1 MSDATYGQTTDFGAP
16 GGGGLPAESPGHVAG
31 FWGRALVAVSAC
43 VLTVSIVGSA
53 AFLWFRIQERRELRT
68 RVQGFI
74 ASLENR
80 TDAELAD
87 RAAQLREK
95 PKVAEYVLPEIRRA
109 LRASRSEDQLCAVIR
124 LCEAFVDRREIE
136 TALFELRGD
145 RREVVAGA
153 AVDALSKVQPAERA
167 AELLGQCL
175 AGAASGET
183 VPAGADSACAG
194 LFRLGAAGRAEIEK
208 RLESMTVDRRRW
220 LVKYVN
226 EVGGPYRES
235 WLALLG
241 EDADASVREAVARAR
256 ALPDPASPPNAPA
269 GPSAGG
275 EKDQANL
282 VGGVRGPG
290 DAGD

>member
-1 MSDATYGQTTDFGAP
+1 MSNATYSQSAKYDVPAGGGAP
-16 GGGGLPAESPGHVAG
+16 VDAPEHVAG
-31 FWGRALVAVSAC
+31 FWGRVLVAVSAC

-74 ASLENR
+74 SSLENR

-136 TALFELRGD
+136 SALFELRGD

-153 AVDALSKVQPAERA
+153 AVDALAKVQPAERA
-167 AELLGQCL
+167 ADLLGQCV

-183 VPAGADSACAG
+183 VPAGVDSACAG

-235 WLALLG
+235 WLELLG
-241 EDADASVREAVARAR
+241 QDADAGVREAVTRAM
-256 ALPDPASPPNAPA
+256 AMPEPTMPASAPA
-269 GPSAGG
+269 GQG
-275 EKDQANL
+275 EGQSGQANL
-282 VGGVRGPG
+282 AGAAREP
-290 DAGD
+290 DSAGD

>member
-1 MSDATYGQTTDFGAP
+1 MSDATYSQTSKISAP
-16 GGGGLPAESPGHVAG
+16 VGGGLPMESPEHAAG
-31 FWGRALVAVSAC
+31 FWGRVLVAVSAC

-87 RAAQLREK
+87 RAAQLRGK

-153 AVDALSKVQPAERA
+153 AVDALAKVQPAERA
-167 AELLGQCL
+167 AELLGQVL

-183 VPAGADSACAG
+183 VPAGVDSACAG

-208 RLESMTVDRRRW
+208 RLESMTVDRRLW

-235 WLALLG
+235 WLTLLG
-241 EDADASVREAVARAR
+241 ADTDAGVREAVARAR
-256 ALPDPASPPNAPA
+256 VMPEPILSVRVPAPQGVGDDN
-269 GPSAGG
+269 
-275 EKDQANL
+275 QAHL
-282 VGGVRGPG
+282 ASEARRPG

>member
-1 MSDATYGQTTDFGAP
+1 MSDAIYSQTAKLSAP
-16 GGGGLPAESPGHVAG
+16 AGGGLPAEPPEHVAG
-31 FWGRALVAVSAC
+31 FWGRVLVAVSAC

-53 AFLWFRIQERRELRT
+53 AFLWFRIQERREIRA

-74 ASLENR
+74 TSLENR

-87 RAAQLREK
+87 RAAQLHEK
-95 PKVAEYVLPEIRRA
+95 PKVAEFVLPEIRHA

-153 AVDALSKVQPAERA
+153 AVDALAKVQPAERA
-167 AELLGQCL
+167 AELLGQCV
-175 AGAASGET
+175 AGSASGET
-183 VPAGADSACAG
+183 VPAGVDSACAG
-194 LFRLGAAGRAEIEK
+194 LFRLGAAGRVEIEK
-208 RLESMTVDRRRW
+208 RLESMTTDRRRW

-235 WLALLG
+235 WLKLLG
-241 EDADASVREAVARAR
+241 EDADAGVREAVARAM
-256 ALPDPASPPNAPA
+256 AMPEPIMPASAPA
-269 GPSAGG
+269 AQGAGEG
-275 EKDQANL
+275 GQANL
-282 VGGVRGPG
+282 AGEARGP
-290 DAGD
+290 DSAGE